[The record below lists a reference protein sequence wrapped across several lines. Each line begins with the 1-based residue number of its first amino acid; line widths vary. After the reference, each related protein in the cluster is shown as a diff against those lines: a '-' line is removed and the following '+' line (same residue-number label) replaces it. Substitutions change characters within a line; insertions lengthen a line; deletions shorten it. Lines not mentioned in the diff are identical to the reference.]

1 MKFIVPNTSAGMVI
15 GKNGTSIKEIRETTT
30 ANIQI
35 YPKAG
40 TEEAKMSLE
49 RVITIGH
56 ETNDVL
62 MSAMQKV
69 LERVCADP
77 LHSQPITSESQN
89 VSSGYDFATSR
100 VTTGASQFAGM
111 QPTPAWQN
119 QTSIED
125 EQNDRKKAVKMYCNR
140 CGEFVMEFISEV
152 DVTKDILDGIHV
164 LMYHPFTSWN
174 LSKTRFSK
182 KYPFMDL
189 KSRFNNFICSQCSS
203 GYISLD
209 ELFEHSLTHLDQ

>member
-1 MKFIVPNTSAGMVI
+1 MTLEYIFLYQMKFIVPNTSAGMVI

-89 VSSGYDFATSR
+89 VRFKNLN
-100 VTTGASQFAGM
+100 VN
-111 QPTPAWQN
+111 N
-119 QTSIED
+119 Q
-125 EQNDRKKAVKMYCNR
+125 
-140 CGEFVMEFISEV
+140 
-152 DVTKDILDGIHV
+152 
-164 LMYHPFTSWN
+164 
-174 LSKTRFSK
+174 
-182 KYPFMDL
+182 
-189 KSRFNNFICSQCSS
+189 
-203 GYISLD
+203 
-209 ELFEHSLTHLDQ
+209 